1 MVKLALLH
9 WLAAAATVLAAPAAE
24 DFSSLDARACTTPS
38 NSLKNP
44 SFESNSLSSWVFTPT
59 YPKLGSAAV
68 VSPGYKSDHA
78 VQVWAT
84 SGANDPTSYNKL
96 QQTFKICKASRFQ
109 LSWSMALKDGATYTA
124 PRTPGMAVEVK
135 APDGLW
141 YQLGSFSFGSKTYNS
156 TIFSPNT
163 KGTHKVNEWANYVAD
178 FPNSQTGTWTVS
190 MEWYAMTPV
199 IGGKTTTLKLKLDNF
214 AVKPKPT

>member
-1 MVKLALLH
+1 
-9 WLAAAATVLAAPAAE
+9 
-24 DFSSLDARACTTPS
+24 
-38 NSLKNP
+38 
-44 SFESNSLSSWVFTPT
+44 
-59 YPKLGSAAV
+59 
-68 VSPGYKSDHA
+68 
-78 VQVWAT
+78 
-84 SGANDPTSYNKL
+84 
-96 QQTFKICKASRFQ
+96 
-109 LSWSMALKDGATYTA
+109 
-124 PRTPGMAVEVK
+124 MAVEVK

-199 IGGKTTTLKLKLDNF
+199 VGGKTTTLKLKLDNF